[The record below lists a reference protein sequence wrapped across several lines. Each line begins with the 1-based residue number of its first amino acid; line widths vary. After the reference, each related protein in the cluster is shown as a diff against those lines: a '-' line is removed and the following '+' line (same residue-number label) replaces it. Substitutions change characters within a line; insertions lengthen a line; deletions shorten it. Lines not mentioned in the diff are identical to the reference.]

1 MIAPIFTYLHFTLW
15 QYPLSASTSP
25 FGCSYNNAGDLGL
38 IPGSG
43 RSPGEGNG
51 NSLQYSCLE
60 NPMDQRA
67 WWATVHGVTKSRTR
81 LTDFIL
87 HTWQVHQS
95 LVPVCLTV
103 VTQEPVWLVEL
114 NQMRDLWLERTRDP
128 GALRRFVSLLWWCH
142 LSLPGDLRSYQPLSW
157 HWSSIQKQLSR
168 ANLFPNATAL
178 LIYKLHW

>member
-1 MIAPIFTYLHFTLW
+1 MKWWLPGWRIQAAC
-15 QYPLSASTSP
+15 SRESRTSP

-81 LTDFIL
+81 LTDFML

-95 LVPVCLTV
+95 LVPECLTV
-103 VTQEPVWLVEL
+103 VAQEPVWLVEL

-128 GALRRFVSLLWWCH
+128 GALRR
-142 LSLPGDLRSYQPLSW
+142 
-157 HWSSIQKQLSR
+157 
-168 ANLFPNATAL
+168 LFPCFDGVISASQEIWGPTSHCPDTGAQSRNSSAE
-178 LIYKLHW
+178 LIYFLMLQHC